1 MTRRHVT
8 LMALVGAAVMIA
20 TAACGVPTD
29 SGPRALAKND
39 VPFGLL
45 VPSTTPP
52 TLPGATQPTE
62 GVTVFLVSSN
72 RLIAVG
78 REVVPP
84 ATLFKSLNAL
94 LAGPSA
100 QESAAGFRSAIND
113 GTRLLS
119 LRVQQGVATIDVSGT
134 FVGVSGQEQILA
146 IAQIVFTATADPSV
160 TSVLFALDDRPV
172 EVPRG
177 DGTLTAAGLTRAD
190 FTTFAPA
197 PT

>member
-1 MTRRHVT
+1 MAAAV
-8 LMALVGAAVMIA
+8 LVAALV
-20 TAACGVPTD
+20 AACGVPTD
-29 SGPRALAKND
+29 SHARALPRSD

-52 TLPGATQPTE
+52 TAPGAPQPTE
-62 GVTVFLVSSN
+62 GVTVFLVSAN
-72 RLIAVG
+72 RMIAVG
-78 REVVPP
+78 REVTPP
-84 ATLFKSLNAL
+84 ATLFKSLTAL
-94 LAGPSA
+94 LGGPTA
-100 QESAAGFRSAIND
+100 QESSQGFRSAINV

-134 FVGVSGQEQILA
+134 FVGVTSQEQILA

-160 TSVLFALDDRPV
+160 TSVLFALDDKPV

-190 FTTFAPA
+190 FPTLAPS
-197 PT
+197 

>member
-1 MTRRHVT
+1 V
-8 LMALVGAAVMIA
+8 VAAVA
-20 TAACGVPTD
+20 AVLTTAACGVPND
-29 SGPRALAKND
+29 SNPRALPKND

-45 VPSTTPP
+45 TPTTTPP

-78 REVVPP
+78 REVAPP
-84 ATLFKSLNAL
+84 ATLFKSLTAL
-94 LAGPSA
+94 LGGPSG

-146 IAQIVFTATADPSV
+146 LAQIVFTATADPSV
-160 TSVLFALDDRPV
+160 TSVLFALDDKPV

-190 FTTFAPA
+190 FATLAPA
-197 PT
+197 

>member
-1 MTRRHVT
+1 
-8 LMALVGAAVMIA
+8 LIA
-20 TAACGVPTD
+20 TFALLGCFLATACGVPND
-29 SGPRALAKND
+29 GSPRALPKND

-52 TLPGATQPTE
+52 TVPGATQPTE

-78 REVVPP
+78 REVAPP

-94 LAGPSA
+94 LGGPGA
-100 QESAAGFRSAIND
+100 QESAAGFRSAINV

-119 LRVQQGVATIDVSGT
+119 LRVQQGVATIDLSGA

-146 IAQIVFTATADPSV
+146 LAQIVFTATADPSV
-160 TSVLFALDDRPV
+160 TSVLFALDDKPV

-190 FTTFAPA
+190 FVTLTPA
-197 PT
+197 

>member
-1 MTRRHVT
+1 VRRPT
-8 LMALVGAAVMIA
+8 AYCGIALVGLLFV
-20 TAACGVPTD
+20 ACGVPND
-29 SGPRALAKND
+29 GNPRTLPKND

-45 VPSTTPP
+45 VPSTTPS
-52 TLPGATQPTE
+52 TVAGAPQPTD

-78 REVVPP
+78 REVAPP
-84 ATLFKSLNAL
+84 ATLFKSLTAL
-94 LAGPSA
+94 LGGPSA

-146 IAQIVFTATADPSV
+146 LAQIVFTATADPSV

-190 FTTFAPA
+190 FATLAPA
-197 PT
+197 